1 MVSYLEHGSDLFAY
15 GMADATFSFPSNDCV
30 ISCMIKI

>member
-1 MVSYLEHGSDLFAY
+1 MVSYLEHGADWFAC
-15 GMADATFSFPSNDCV
+15 GTADATFSFPSNDCV